1 MENKPILIYTKKAEP
16 ITHKMI
22 IPKKCVEKWGLDYY
36 MEIYEDKMIIKPI
49 KKEKEK

>member
-1 MENKPILIYTKKAEP
+1 MEEKPILIYEKSAEP
-16 ITHKMI
+16 LSHKMI
-22 IPKKCVEKWGLDYY
+22 IPKKFVEKWGLDYY